1 MPPFIHR
8 KLQEESGAA
17 DEVPSGGLRVEVLL
31 GTDWLL
37 LVIKGI
43 RGTCTTPAG
52 ETLGGVCVEDFG
64 MAVADIRRSAKE
76 GFIMSCSLYKHNSA
90 HWSPPQNYPC

>member
-17 DEVPSGGLRVEVLL
+17 DEVPSGGLCVEVLL

-43 RGTCTTPAG
+43 RGTTPAG

-64 MAVADIRRSAKE
+64 MAVADIRGSANE